1 MARAA
6 TPAPH
11 DTHIAVT
18 TLTGGCH
25 TSPVASTRVATVDF
39 RRAISMPSPSTQP
52 PHDSTPR
59 CDGRFAPD
67 PSTAA
72 SIALCREAGARLAAG
87 DVEGAEM
94 LIGPAVAA
102 RPDDPNLLSV
112 AGNCALARGLDD
124 RARAFFERSVA
135 RAPGFAAPLLN
146 LGFVHRRNHRIAE
159 ARAALRRCLALAPAD
174 PAAWMNLTAAYVNEG
189 EPEAGE
195 AVAREALARC
205 PQSHA
210 IRWNLALVLLE
221 QGKWSEGWRE
231 YRVRF
236 DAGVVAPPLYGP
248 RRVLPSRLV
257 SLDQIRPGQTVVCR
271 GEQGLGDEILFA
283 GMLGELLV
291 DVRHRGA
298 VPIIDCNPRLRSVF
312 SATFD
317 AEFLG
322 DGVLSAD
329 HARRSWMPPID
340 WIVPMGD
347 LGALYRHDPR
357 LFPDR
362 RGYLTVPAD
371 AVAALRESLASRARG
386 RPLVGLAWSGGSPY
400 THSVYRQIPL
410 REWLPVLRQDACFVS
425 LQYRDCDEELRSVAA
440 EHGIELVSL
449 PDVVRHADYLHTF
462 QLVEALDLVI
472 TVPTSVVHVAGA
484 IGKECWVVMH
494 HRAAWRECSADGGIP
509 WYPRT
514 HVRFV
519 RGPDE
524 PAWDAQ
530 IAAVATRLARG
541 LDGRLAAPK

>member
-6 TPAPH
+6 RCPRRCDYP
-11 DTHIAVT
+11 DGW
-18 TLTGGCH
+18 LSY
-25 TSPVASTRVATVDF
+25 SPVASARDAAVDS
-39 RRAISMPSPSTQP
+39 RRAILMPSPPSQP
-52 PHDSTPR
+52 PHDSAPR
-59 CDGRFAPD
+59 CDDGFVPAE
-67 PSTAA
+67 SSGA
-72 SIALCREAGARLAAG
+72 SIALCRQAAALLAAG
-87 DVEGAEM
+87 DVDGAES
-94 LIGPAVAA
+94 LIGPALAD
-102 RPDDPNLLSV
+102 RPDDPNLLLV
-112 AGNCALARGLDD
+112 AGSCAVSRGLDD
-124 RARAFFERSVA
+124 RARDFFERSVA

-159 ARAALRRCLALAPAD
+159 ARAALRRCLEIAPAD
-174 PAAWMNLTAAYVNEG
+174 PAAWMNLTATYVNEG
-189 EPEAGE
+189 EPGAGE

-283 GMLGELLV
+283 GMLGELLA
-291 DVRHRGA
+291 DVRRRGA
-298 VPIIDCNPRLRSVF
+298 VPVIDCNPRLRSVF

-317 AEFLG
+317 AELLG
-322 DGVLSAD
+322 DGVRSAD
-329 HARRSWMPPID
+329 DARRSWVRPVD

-347 LGALYRHDPR
+347 LGGFYRHDRPQ
-357 LFPDR
+357 FPER
-362 RGYLTVPAD
+362 MGYLTVPAEG
-371 AVAALRESLASRARG
+371 VAALRESLASRARG

-400 THSVYRQIPL
+400 THSAYRQIPL

-425 LQYRDCDEELRSVAA
+425 LQYRDCAEELRSVAA

-449 PDVVRHADYLHTF
+449 PDVVHHADYLQTF

-494 HRAAWRECSADGGIP
+494 HRAAWRECSADAGIP

-514 HVRFV
+514 HTRFV

-530 IAAVATRLARG
+530 IAAVATRLA
-541 LDGRLAAPK
+541 GRLAGRLVAPG